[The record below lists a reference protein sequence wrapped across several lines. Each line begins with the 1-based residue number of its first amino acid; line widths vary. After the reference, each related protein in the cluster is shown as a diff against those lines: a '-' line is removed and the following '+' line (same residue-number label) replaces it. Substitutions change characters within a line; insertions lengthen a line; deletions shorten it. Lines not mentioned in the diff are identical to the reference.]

1 MQSESEKPVALTQK
15 QRGVLIGMVVGMA
28 SVVAMIFIGEMTNPF
43 GFDEDMDL
51 ASRISVAIQSC
62 ALLSI
67 FLVVSV
73 GRLAGH
79 RFFTP
84 EDIDAGAAQG
94 GTDRAKML
102 QSLLQNTLEQTV
114 IAILVYMA
122 WAVMMPAGWLSVVP
136 MAAILFAVGRI
147 LFFVGYGRGAPSR
160 ALGFALGFY
169 SSVGM
174 LICVIGHFLVEL
186 FGA

>member
-1 MQSESEKPVALTQK
+1 
-15 QRGVLIGMVVGMA
+15 MVVGGA
-28 SVVAMIFIGEMTNPF
+28 SVVAMIFTGGMTNPF
-43 GFDEDMDL
+43 GFDEEIDL

-67 FLVVSV
+67 FLVASV

-84 EDIDAGAAQG
+84 EDIDAGAALA
-94 GTDRAKML
+94 GTDRARML

-114 IAILVYMA
+114 IAIMVYMA
-122 WAVMMPAGWLSVVP
+122 WAVTMPAEWLSVVP
-136 MAAILFAVGRI
+136 MAAILFAVGRV
-147 LFFVGYGRGAPSR
+147 LFFSGYEKGAPSR

-174 LICVIGHFLVEL
+174 LVCVIGHFLHQV
-186 FGA
+186 FTG